1 MLGLA
6 RLRRTPSACLC
17 FWAYPSIGPGPDG
30 LDPTRKKTSLMLS
43 ERRLGASLLKGNFHH
58 WRPLFLH
65 FDTYFKSY
73 LSCRKD
79 HLIAD
84 TLEDDA
90 PFPKQ
95 SVLQILRVMQIIW
108 RIVTTKVPLTV

>member
-43 ERRLGASLLKGNFHH
+43 ERRLGSSGNTRREF
-58 WRPLFLH
+58 
-65 FDTYFKSY
+65 S
-73 LSCRKD
+73 SSEA
-79 HLIAD
+79 IV
-84 TLEDDA
+84 
-90 PFPKQ
+90 
-95 SVLQILRVMQIIW
+95 SVVVILRQSDITSCYYSPIGMNGTRVW
-108 RIVTTKVPLTV
+108 DRK